1 MKTGGADRLKPTNGC
16 SDIVNVNKGVKRKT
30 KMGK

>member
-1 MKTGGADRLKPTNGC
+1 MRTGRADRLKPTNVC
-16 SDIVNVNKGVKRKT
+16 SDTVNVNKGVKRKR